1 MSEGG
6 TGGGQQ
12 LNADVVAMEV
22 ASTQLQESRDELGSA
37 VRVLGA
43 RVSETSTVWKSDGAM
58 EFTNIMERWTHN
70 ANQLNQALDEI
81 AEAVRTGGRS
91 YEETAA
97 NQAAELK
104 NTGSVLSG
112 DY

>member
-22 ASTQLQESRDELGSA
+22 ASTQLQQSRDELDGA

-43 RVSETSTVWKSDGAM
+43 RVSETSSVWKSQGAT
-58 EFTNIMERWTHN
+58 EFTSIMERWTHN
-70 ANQLNQALDEI
+70 ANQLNRALDEI

-91 YEETAA
+91 YEEAAA
-97 NQAAELK
+97 NQVTELK
-104 NTGSVLSG
+104 STGSALSG